1 VVAQRAGADTLFAGG
16 GRLAVLDMGG
26 RAALVVGGGQGIG
39 RAAALALA
47 RAGAR
52 VAVLDAE
59 AERAKAVCEELR
71 ALGTAGAALVADVTR
86 PEEAARGVAEAGEA
100 LGPLDAVVNIVG
112 SASWGKLLD
121 LDDATWERDVRVNLT
136 QHWYVARSAAR
147 AWTLGGRPGAL
158 AVVASVSGLFSAPN
172 HGAYGAA
179 KAALLAFVRTAAEE
193 WWPHGIRV
201 NAVVPGSVR
210 TPRIEALWASG
221 ELRPPGPETQGR
233 MAMPEDIANAALFL
247 VSDFARR
254 VTGQTL
260 VVDGGATTRFP
271 YAMG

>member
-1 VVAQRAGADTLFAGG
+1 MSGC
-16 GRLAVLDMGG
+16 
-26 RAALVVGGGQGIG
+26 AALVVGGGQGIG

-59 AERAKAVCEELR
+59 PGRARAVAEELR
-71 ALGTAGAALVADVTR
+71 VLGGESASVVADVTR
-86 PEEAARGVAEAGEA
+86 PDAAARGVGEA
-100 LGPLDAVVNIVG
+100 ARAVGPLDAVVNVVG
-112 SASWGKLLD
+112 QASWGALLD
-121 LDDATWERDVRVNLT
+121 LDEATWERDLALNLK

-147 AWTLGGRPGAL
+147 AWIEARRPGAI
-158 AVVASVSGLFSAPN
+158 AVVASVSGLFSAAN

-179 KAALLAFVRTAAEE
+179 KAGLVAFVRTAAEE

-210 TPRIEALWASG
+210 TPRIEAMWAG
-221 ELRPPGPETQGR
+221 GALPRPDPEMEER
-233 MAMPEDIANAALFL
+233 MALPEDVAHAALFL
-247 VSDFARR
+247 VSDLARR
-254 VTGQTL
+254 VTGQGL

-271 YAMG
+271 YRMGAR